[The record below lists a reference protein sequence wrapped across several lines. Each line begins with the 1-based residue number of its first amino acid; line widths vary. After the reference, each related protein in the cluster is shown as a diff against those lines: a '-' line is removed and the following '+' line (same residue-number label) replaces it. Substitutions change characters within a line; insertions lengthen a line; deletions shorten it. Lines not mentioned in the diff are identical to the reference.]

1 MSQEN
6 VEMVRMS
13 HVVER
18 IYGVFNDRDL
28 QQGVTELCDPEL
40 EMQLSD
46 AWFDAPRTYRGYQG
60 ILDFARDITDI
71 FESFNVRV
79 ESLHAG
85 PREVVAI
92 TSSGGIG
99 RVSRTPVTARFG
111 HLWRFK
117 GGRAVFLKEFKRPEE
132 ALREAAGLSE

>member
-1 MSQEN
+1 MKPRSCGAVGARRSRRLLSLRDTARAMSQEN

-60 ILDFARDITDI
+60 VLDFARDITDI

-79 ESLHAG
+79 ESLHSG

-99 RVSRTPVTARFG
+99 RVSRTPVTARF
-111 HLWRFK
+111 
-117 GGRAVFLKEFKRPEE
+117 
-132 ALREAAGLSE
+132 